1 MFGYVKA
8 EIPELRVREK
18 EYYRAIYC
26 GLCRA
31 QGKCTGQC
39 SRFTLSYDVAF
50 LAAVRMAVMKTYPK
64 FRRGRCIV
72 HPIKKHPY
80 AVMNA
85 ELEYCAY
92 ATSLLAYGK
101 CLDDISDEKGKKRLA
116 ARLVCPVLATG
127 RRRALKAKKHIGV
140 NYTAADLRELDA
152 YIKEKLSELADFEK
166 NSTTPS
172 VDIPA
177 EIFGQILSRVASF
190 GTVGNAEKILR
201 SIGYNLGKWVYMV
214 DAADDCELDKEKSR
228 FNPFLKI
235 YDGEIPNANQR
246 EVILDALKIQLSEL
260 EPAFDLIEYDD
271 RDMQGIINNI
281 LYLGMPKSAKDALGL
296 SNDCKDNNSKR
307 KRDR

>member
-39 SRFTLSYDVAF
+39 SRMTLSYDVAF
-50 LAAVRMAVMKTYPK
+50 LASVRMAVMNNYPEFK
-64 FRRGRCIV
+64 RGRCIV

-92 ATSLLAYGK
+92 ATAILSYGK
-101 CLDDISDEKGKKRLA
+101 CLDDIEDEKGKKRFLA
-116 ARLVCPVLATG
+116 KTVRPFMSHARKK
-127 RRRALKAKKHIGV
+127 ALKAKKSKLSSCG
-140 NYTAADLRELDA
+140 YPYEKLQELDA
-152 YIKEKLSELADFEK
+152 FIRGKLAELSDFEQYS
-166 NSTTPS
+166 NIAS

-177 EIFGQILSRVASF
+177 DIFGQMLSEIAAF
-190 GTVGNAEKILR
+190 GTHGNQEKMLR
-201 SIGYNLGKWVYMV
+201 SIGYNLGKWIYMV
-214 DAADDCELDKEKSR
+214 DAADDCEEDKERGR

-235 YDGEIPNANQR
+235 YDGEPPTDEQR
-246 EVILDALKIQLSEL
+246 RVVADAMKVQLSAL
-260 EPAFDLIEYDD
+260 EPAFDLIDYDTN

-281 LYLGMPKSAKDALGL
+281 LYLGMPKSASDALKL
-296 SNDCKDNNSKR
+296 TDSCEKKKSK
-307 KRDR
+307 K

>member
-8 EIPELRVREK
+8 EIPELKVREK

-39 SRFTLSYDVAF
+39 SRMTLSYDVAF
-50 LAAVRMAVMKTYPK
+50 LAAVRMAVMNNFPEFK
-64 FRRGRCIV
+64 RGRCIV

-92 ATSLLAYGK
+92 ATAILSYGK
-101 CLDDISDEKGKKRLA
+101 CLDDIDDERGKKRFLSK
-116 ARLVCPVLATG
+116 LVRPFMSYG
-127 RRRALKAKKHIGV
+127 RRKSIKAKKSRFGESG
-140 NYTAADLRELDA
+140 YSAEKLRELDA
-152 YIKEKLSELADFEK
+152 FVREKLAELADFEQHG
-166 NSTTPS
+166 NVAS

-177 EIFGQILSRVASF
+177 EIFGELLSEIASF
-190 GTVGNAEKILR
+190 GTRGNQEKILR

-214 DAADDCELDKEKSR
+214 DAADDCEEDKERSR
-228 FNPFLKI
+228 FNPFLRI
-235 YDGEIPNANQR
+235 YDGECPTREQR
-246 EVILDALKIQLSEL
+246 EVISDALKVQLSAL
-260 EPAFDLIEYDD
+260 EPAFDLIDYDMN

-281 LYLGMPKSAKDALGL
+281 LYIGMPRSASDALKL
-296 SNDCKDNNSKR
+296 TCECKK
-307 KRDR
+307 K